1 MPDAFEP
8 GVSGLDP
15 LPAGLPSEAL
25 LRRPDVLAAEHQ
37 LRAANAN
44 IGAARAAFFPSISLT
59 GSIGTASPDLDGLFE
74 TGTFGWRFV
83 PSIDIPIFQAGRL
96 RGNLGVAA
104 ADRDIALARYEQ
116 AIQAG
121 FRDVADALA
130 LTRSLAD
137 QRAAQRALVD
147 AATRVYELSNARYEA
162 GQDSYLSLLDAQ
174 RTLYQARQALV
185 AVELAEQFNRVTLYR
200 ALGGGWQD

>member
-1 MPDAFEP
+1 M
-8 GVSGLDP
+8 
-15 LPAGLPSEAL
+15 
-25 LRRPDVLAAEHQ
+25 
-37 LRAANAN
+37 
-44 IGAARAAFFPSISLT
+44 
-59 GSIGTASPDLDGLFE
+59 
-74 TGTFGWRFV
+74 
-83 PSIDIPIFQAGRL
+83 
-96 RGNLGVAA
+96 
-104 ADRDIALARYEQ
+104 
-116 AIQAG
+116 
-121 FRDVADALA
+121 
-130 LTRSLAD
+130 AD